1 MSILVSRTSRVLVQ
15 GLTGREGSFHTEQM
29 KSYGTNVV
37 AGVSPG
43 KGGTTQL
50 GVPIYDTV
58 ADARRDTSADISG
71 IFVPAPFAA
80 DAIMEAAAAG
90 IGLIVCITE
99 GIPLYDMVRARAFVE
114 DAGARLIGPNCPGVV
129 TAGRAKVGIIP
140 NHINREGSVGIVSR
154 SGTLTYEVIQGLSQA
169 GVGQTTSVGIGGD
182 PILGLSFK
190 EVLALFKADDV
201 EPGSL
206 HQGGIGLIERRR
218 RILRV
223 DHQRIDIEA
232 AQQDRAA
239 GGVDHPAVIR
249 LQPGERPFAH
259 AGPGGRN
266 RSGETPGRKVGQD
279 REDHDDR
286 HQAKTDPTPPAP
298 AATAR
303 GHRGGSFDASAAP

>member
-1 MSILVSRTSRVLVQ
+1 VSILISRASRVLVQ
-15 GLTGREGSFHTEQM
+15 GLTGREGTFHTEQM

-43 KGGTTQL
+43 KGGTTHL

-58 ADARRDTSADISG
+58 VDARRDTGADVSG

-114 DAGARLIGPNCPGVV
+114 DAGVRLIGPNCPGVV
-129 TAGRAKVGIIP
+129 TAGQAKVGIIP
-140 NHINREGSVGIVSR
+140 NHINRQGSVGIVSR

-190 EVLALFKADDV
+190 EVLALFKADAGTRAV
-201 EPGSL
+201 ILIGEIGGSD
-206 HQGGIGLIERRR
+206 E
-218 RILRV
+218 
-223 DHQRIDIEA
+223 EA
-232 AQQDRAA
+232 AADEVLGRGFGKPVIGFISGRTAPPGKRMGHAGAIISGNTGTAASKVHALQRAGAQVCDTIEEVVAAA
-239 GGVDHPAVIR
+239 GAALG
-249 LQPGERPFAH
+249 QP
-259 AGPGGRN
+259 
-266 RSGETPGRKVGQD
+266 S
-279 REDHDDR
+279 
-286 HQAKTDPTPPAP
+286 
-298 AATAR
+298 
-303 GHRGGSFDASAAP
+303 SAAHR

>member
-1 MSILVSRTSRVLVQ
+1 VSILVSRDSRVLVQ
-15 GLTGREGSFHTEQM
+15 GLTGREGTFHTEQM
-29 KSYGTNVV
+29 KAYGTNVV

-43 KGGTTQL
+43 KGGSSHL

-58 ADARRDTSADISG
+58 ADARRDSGADVSG

-114 DAGARLIGPNCPGVV
+114 DAGVRLVGPNCPGVV
-129 TAGRAKVGIIP
+129 TAGQAKVGIIP

-190 EVLALFKADDV
+190 EVLQLFKADAATRAV
-201 EPGSL
+201 IMIGEIGGSD
-206 HQGGIGLIERRR
+206 E
-218 RILRV
+218 
-223 DHQRIDIEA
+223 EA
-232 AQQDRAA
+232 AAEEVLGRGFGKPVIGFISGRTAPPGKRMGHAGAIISGNTGTAASKVQALQRAGALVCDTIEEVVAAA
-239 GGVDHPAVIR
+239 GAALG
-249 LQPGERPFAH
+249 QP
-259 AGPGGRN
+259 
-266 RSGETPGRKVGQD
+266 S
-279 REDHDDR
+279 
-286 HQAKTDPTPPAP
+286 
-298 AATAR
+298 
-303 GHRGGSFDASAAP
+303 SAAHR